1 VAVVVAGTIITGHL
15 TDAVVAAVGLTVA
28 VSIARRPQRGILLAV
43 ALVPLDGLRLP
54 LNIDGAVASWKEGLA
69 LFTAACAVLSAKKVA
84 ERVRPDWFWW
94 LVALV
99 TVAAVW
105 FGIHQSKAALWGLKL
120 DFVYLALAYAAWRCP
135 LDAKDRDRFVSIL
148 MGVGV
153 LAAAYGVAQQLLGH
167 ARLHELGYEYNSVLR
182 FNGGFLRS
190 VSTFALPFSFG
201 FFMMMV
207 IIICLPVALSNTSR
221 LRNKLFL
228 ISTPLLVVGLATSIV
243 RTAMLGLLVGLL
255 YIGIRRYRSVIA
267 VLVPLGL
274 VALFFIPGSSA
285 TKALSS
291 DSTKARSANWTEN
304 IDAVADH
311 PFGLGVGETGAAKAR
326 SYGQTPEEQAAA
338 FGIDLN
344 QPDADVY
351 TPILGGNGVYQPD
364 NYYLKTVIEL
374 GVLGLWFL
382 IRLLVGAVRESRAL
396 ERAPDA
402 TDSAFGIG
410 ITAFLF
416 AVIFSMLFA
425 TYLELF
431 PMDAYFWLLLGVTA
445 ATARE
450 YGLRPGGKV
459 SAAPA
464 EAAGAAR

>member
-1 VAVVVAGTIITGHL
+1 VAVVIVGTILTGHVA
-15 TDAVVAAVGLTVA
+15 DAVVAAAGLAVA
-28 VSIARRPQRGILLAV
+28 VWIARRPQRGILLAV

-69 LFTAACAVLSAKKVA
+69 LFTLACALLSARKVT
-84 ERVRPDWFWW
+84 ERTRPDWLWW
-94 LVALV
+94 LVAF
-99 TVAAVW
+99 VAVGAVW
-105 FGIHQSKAALWGLKL
+105 FGIHQSKAALWGMKL
-120 DFVYLALAYAAWRCP
+120 DFIYLSLTYVAWRCP
-135 LDAKDRDRFVSIL
+135 LNAKDRDRFVSII
-148 MGVGV
+148 MAVGT
-153 LAAAYGVAQQLLGH
+153 LAAAYGILQQILGH

-201 FFMMMV
+201 FYMMMV
-207 IIICLPVALSNTSR
+207 IIICLPVALSDPSR

-228 ISTPLLVVGLATSIV
+228 IATPILAVGLATSIV

-255 YIGIRRYRSVIA
+255 YIGIRRYRSIIA
-267 VLVPLGL
+267 VLIPLGL
-274 VALFFIPGSSA
+274 AALFFIPGSSA

-351 TPILGGNGVYQPD
+351 TPVLGGNGVYQPD

-382 IRLLVGAVRESRAL
+382 IRILVGAVRESRAL
-396 ERAPDA
+396 ERVPDPN
-402 TDSAFGIG
+402 DSALGIG

-416 AVIFSMLFA
+416 AVIFSMFFA

-431 PMDAYFWLLLGVTA
+431 PMDAYFWLLLGITA
-445 ATARE
+445 ATVRE
-450 YGLRPGGKV
+450 YRTAPEPV
-459 SAAPA
+459 SDAPVA
-464 EAAGAAR
+464 AAGAAR